1 MAINQTLERHSFR
14 TSIEH
19 HPLLTYFGLTYLLTW
34 LCWVPL
40 VILLPGGFQ
49 PGGTQASSS
58 HPSLLFFLFP
68 LGNLVPSI
76 IGIIL
81 TRIVGGRGSLRALFG
96 QVVRWRVNPG
106 WYGVAL
112 FLTPLVTAGALAF
125 SVALGGSVPA
135 ASIVAIAG
143 AALGGAIL
151 APLGEESGWRGFALP
166 RMQAQHSALGA
177 SIVLGLLWGIW
188 HVPRWIWGTTA
199 SPTLLIPALVLQ
211 VLTITAFAVLLTW
224 VYNNTGG
231 SLLLTMLFHASIA
244 ATSYYPFPKPA
255 FSTGGWEQSLLYLG
269 LLWAVVLVV
278 VVVYGPGRFM
288 RRRVSDH
295 IQEAVGGRDA
305 AATAFPPDGHVL

>member
-1 MAINQTLERHSFR
+1 MAINQTFERHSLR

-19 HPLLTYFGLTYLLTW
+19 HPLFTYFGLTYLLTW

-49 PGGTQASSS
+49 AASTNAGGS
-58 HPSLLFFLFP
+58 HPSLLVLLFP

-81 TRIVGGRGSLRALFG
+81 TRIVAGRGSLRALFG

-106 WYGVAL
+106 WYGIAL
-112 FLTPLVTAGALAF
+112 FLTPLVTAAALAL

-135 ASIVAIAG
+135 MSI
-143 AALGGAIL
+143 AAFVGGLSGAIL
-151 APLGEESGWRGFALP
+151 APLGEELGWRGFALP
-166 RMQAQHSALGA
+166 RLQAQRSALGS

-188 HVPRWIWGTTA
+188 HIPRWIWGTTA
-199 SPTLLIPALVLQ
+199 SPTLLIPALALQ

-244 ATSYYPFPKPA
+244 ATSYYPFPQQALTP
-255 FSTGGWEQSLLYLG
+255 GGWEQTLLYLG
-269 LLWAVVLVV
+269 LLWAVVFLVAI
-278 VVVYGPGRFM
+278 VYGSRRLM
-288 RRRVSDH
+288 RRRTSDH
-295 IQEAVGGRDA
+295 VQEAVGERDVA
-305 AATAFPPDGHVL
+305 DA